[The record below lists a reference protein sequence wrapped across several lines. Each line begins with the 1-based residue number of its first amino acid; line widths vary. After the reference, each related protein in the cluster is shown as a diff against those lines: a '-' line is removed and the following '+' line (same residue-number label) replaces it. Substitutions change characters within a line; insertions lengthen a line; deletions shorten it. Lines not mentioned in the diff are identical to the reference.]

1 MNRRQKL
8 VQQQFLNNEETVI
21 KRLKGVYGQSLKDI
35 TGKVADL
42 DKSIADLQ
50 EALADV
56 DDDEIGD
63 LAKAF
68 LGRRANISPAEAKET
83 LQSMIQS
90 KVYQKRYQEALKG
103 QIDGIVDK
111 LHGKEYKAVSD
122 YLKECY
128 EDGFIGTMFD
138 LQGQGIPLCFPLDQE
153 AMVRAVQLDSKISQG
168 LYSRLGEDVA
178 ILKEKITA
186 QISRGIATGMTF
198 QQVARGLS
206 AYTNIGYNNAVR
218 IARTEGHR
226 IQVQGTMDAC
236 YEARDRGADI
246 VKQWDSTLDGK
257 TRESHIAVDGEIR
270 ELDEKFSNGL
280 RYPSDPHGGA
290 AEVVNCR
297 CALLQ
302 KARWATEGGFT
313 KMNNFTKEIEAFES
327 PEDYAEFK
335 KTFFSDENRKYMN
348 YVQRMEE
355 KYETKDFRKVLDS
368 MTDREYKHYSKLLS
382 NNPAF
387 NKQKKPNNPQ
397 IAIEISGKSD
407 ILSIG
412 DYADFENYISKEYGF
427 TIPEDIKRLD
437 FRAVRESTAGVDY
450 ILKEFPQA
458 HDMLSKLE
466 CCNDSIMTTSFYGS
480 VAFNPY
486 YYNDYSIVASRSGNI
501 FNDITTAVFS
511 NGSHEAGHLL
521 ELAMIRMNGGYAHDW
536 NNCTYSKKVVSEALK
551 NAKKQPDGK
560 GKNVSD
566 LIGEVSAYARQ
577 DRSECMAEC
586 VSDYS
591 INGEK
596 SALLSKEVWKILK
609 RELG

>member
-8 VQQQFLNNEETVI
+8 VQQKFLNNEETVI

-35 TGKVADL
+35 SGKVADL

-50 EALADV
+50 KALADV

-103 QIDGIVDK
+103 QIDGIMDK
-111 LHGKEYKAVSD
+111 MHGKEYKVVSD

-178 ILKEKITA
+178 LLKKKITA
-186 QISRGIATGMTF
+186 QISRGIATGMSF
-198 QQVARGLS
+198 QQVAQGLA

-236 YEARDRGADI
+236 YKAKEKGADV

-257 TRESHIAVDGEIR
+257 TRESHSKVDGEIR
-270 ELDEKFSNGL
+270 ELDKPFSNGL
-280 RYPSDPHGGA
+280 MFPGDPSGGA

-302 KARWATEGGFT
+302 RARWALVEKIDPETGELTFADGSFT
-313 KMNNFTKEIEAFES
+313 KMDGETGKIVDFSGID
-327 PEDYAEFK
+327 DYNTFK
-335 KTFFSDENRKYMN
+335 KKYM
-348 YVQRMEE
+348 
-355 KYETKDFRKVLDS
+355 
-368 MTDREYKHYSKLLS
+368 
-382 NNPAF
+382 
-387 NKQKKPNNPQ
+387 
-397 IAIEISGKSD
+397 
-407 ILSIG
+407 
-412 DYADFENYISKEYGF
+412 KE
-427 TIPEDIKRLD
+427 
-437 FRAVRESTAGVDY
+437 
-450 ILKEFPQA
+450 
-458 HDMLSKLE
+458 
-466 CCNDSIMTTSFYGS
+466 
-480 VAFNPY
+480 
-486 YYNDYSIVASRSGNI
+486 
-501 FNDITTAVFS
+501 
-511 NGSHEAGHLL
+511 
-521 ELAMIRMNGGYAHDW
+521 
-536 NNCTYSKKVVSEALK
+536 
-551 NAKKQPDGK
+551 AK
-560 GKNVSD
+560 
-566 LIGEVSAYARQ
+566 
-577 DRSECMAEC
+577 
-586 VSDYS
+586 
-591 INGEK
+591 
-596 SALLSKEVWKILK
+596 
-609 RELG
+609 